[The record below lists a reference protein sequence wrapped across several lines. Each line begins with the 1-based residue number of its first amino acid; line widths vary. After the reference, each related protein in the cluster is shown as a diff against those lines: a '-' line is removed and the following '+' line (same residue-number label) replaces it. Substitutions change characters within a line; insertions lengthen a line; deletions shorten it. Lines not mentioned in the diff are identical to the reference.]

1 MSLLQFFIIVSA
13 VVFIF
18 LGIDLYKRKKANA
31 LHFVIFLSGGAAI
44 ILFAFNNQL
53 LNDFWK
59 FFGIARGADLI
70 VYASL
75 IILFYFYFE
84 LLNQHTKDKF
94 NLTRLV
100 SQLAINETLNTSKDK
115 ISSYKNQTSK
125 DDFIFNI
132 RIYNEGAVIGKTIDE
147 VIAAGFHKILLVN
160 DGSSD
165 NTLEVLTQKQSQYS
179 DKLILI
185 ASHTINRGGW
195 AANQTGYNFIKKY
208 GELLNI
214 KRFVGFDADGQMNV
228 QDMETFIKT
237 MHKHP
242 TDMYLGSRFLE
253 GSKVEAMP
261 TARKVILRISKLVTR
276 IFYGSRVSDPHNG
289 YRVISLPALRKINLT
304 ADGMHYA
311 NELNEQIQ
319 RNRIKYVEVPVHIRY
334 TDYSLWKGQKNSNG
348 IKLWIEMIYKKIFFR

>member
-1 MSLLQFFIIVSA
+1 M
-13 VVFIF
+13 
-18 LGIDLYKRKKANA
+18 
-31 LHFVIFLSGGAAI
+31 
-44 ILFAFNNQL
+44 
-53 LNDFWK
+53 
-59 FFGIARGADLI
+59 I

-185 ASHTINRGGW
+185 ASHTINRGG
-195 AANQTGYNFIKKY
+195 
-208 GELLNI
+208 
-214 KRFVGFDADGQMNV
+214 
-228 QDMETFIKT
+228 
-237 MHKHP
+237 
-242 TDMYLGSRFLE
+242 
-253 GSKVEAMP
+253 
-261 TARKVILRISKLVTR
+261 
-276 IFYGSRVSDPHNG
+276 
-289 YRVISLPALRKINLT
+289 
-304 ADGMHYA
+304 
-311 NELNEQIQ
+311 
-319 RNRIKYVEVPVHIRY
+319 
-334 TDYSLWKGQKNSNG
+334 
-348 IKLWIEMIYKKIFFR
+348 